1 VITAYRTRNV
11 LEKDQDLALFEE
23 ARLNLMERAAREH
36 GFEPARGTLSKVDHS
51 VTDTLAI
58 DVALDPYNN
67 AEDNAEE
74 RLANLLYD
82 LEDRDVGHL
91 SFLYD
96 TDAERRFLEGI
107 PLSCLEAKRREEPR

>member
-11 LEKDQDLALFEE
+11 LEKDHDLALFEQ

-36 GFEPARGTLSKVDHS
+36 GFDPARGTLSGVDYS

-58 DVALDPYNN
+58 DVAVDPDNN
-67 AEDNAEE
+67 ADQRLDAGE

-82 LEDRDVGHL
+82 LEDR
-91 SFLYD
+91 
-96 TDAERRFLEGI
+96 E
-107 PLSCLEAKRREEPR
+107 